1 MLTPTSPVSEFIKHA
16 SVYVLFGLAY
26 ALSAIGMYR
35 LRGTLSRRVWWV
47 RTVALTLGLGFLTL
61 DHFALHLL

>member
-1 MLTPTSPVSEFIKHA
+1 MLTPASPASEFIKQA

-35 LRGTLSRRVWWV
+35 LRSTLSRRVWWV
-47 RTVALTLGLGFLTL
+47 RMVALTLGLGFLTL